1 MKNKILLL
9 LLIFST
15 ISIFG
20 QVAKKDDTC
29 QEFIYKTSSSKG
41 KAHTVAYHRNSV
53 KFNKTLKYTEC
64 VIDANLMTLKQSI
77 IDSIKTLLPRKTVA
91 LESEKI
97 LIYVVCQPNTKG
109 KFVDVWLGWYE
120 DKGLFPTSELRLIR
134 NSLLKLSVA
143 IKGECPA
150 PSPSLCQ
157 PLTIAI
163 YPKDWKE

>member
-20 QVAKKDDTC
+20 QVAKKNNTC
-29 QEFIYKTSSSKG
+29 QEFIYKTSSSNG
-41 KAHTVAYHRNSV
+41 KAHTVAYHRKSV
-53 KFNKTLKYTEC
+53 KFNKKLKYTEC
-64 VIDANLMTLKQSI
+64 AIDANLMTLKRSI
-77 IDSIKTLLPRKTVA
+77 IDSIKTLLPRKTAA
-91 LESEKI
+91 LEKENI

-120 DKGLFPTSELRLIR
+120 DKGLFPTSDLRLIR
-134 NSLLKLSVA
+134 NSLLKISVA
-143 IKGECPA
+143 VKGECSDPN
-150 PSPSLCQ
+150 PSLCQ